1 MSDPD
6 VMQLLKST
14 SSIDGRTFF
23 DEKRTTTPASASVSS
38 TQSLP
43 DNGNPIEKVYV
54 DQVVNILVRMA
65 AQVPE
70 AVSILPEYFWIINNL
85 YS

>member
-6 VMQLLKST
+6 VIQLLKST
-14 SSIDGRTFF
+14 GIDGRTFF
-23 DEKRTTTPASASVSS
+23 DEKRTTPASASVSS

-43 DNGNPIEKVYV
+43 DNCNPIEKVYV

-70 AVSILPEYFWIINNL
+70 AVCARLPYTIIIFL
-85 YS
+85 TFSS